1 MPKLLTRIF
10 GIFLFF
16 ILLAVGF
23 IFFFKNEPLPQAI
36 PSKEADVLA
45 NKMLG
50 ALGYDAYKNTRYLE
64 WSFRNGDHHYLWDK
78 TMGFVDVSWDETVV
92 NINLTTIDKSK
103 VFQEGK
109 SIDGV
114 EKKDIVKKAL
124 NYFYNDSFWLVG
136 PFKVFDEGTSRA
148 LVITKEGKERLL
160 VTYTK
165 GGDTPGDSYLW
176 LLDESGIPES
186 FKMWAQILPLKGQE
200 ASWEGW
206 HSMET
211 GVLLP
216 QLHRIGP
223 LKLDM
228 GTVKA
233 YN

>member
-10 GIFLFF
+10 GIFLLFV
-16 ILLAVGF
+16 LLAVGF
-23 IFFFKNEPLPQAI
+23 IYFFKNEPLPQAS
-36 PSKEADVLA
+36 PSIEADVLA
-45 NKMLG
+45 NKMLV
-50 ALGYDAYKNTRYLE
+50 ALGHEAYKNTRYLE
-64 WSFRNGDHHYLWDK
+64 WSFRNGDHHYRWDK
-78 TMGFVDVSWDETVV
+78 TMGYVDVRWDENEVHL
-92 NINLTTIDKSK
+92 NLNNTDKSEA
-103 VFQEGK
+103 VQEGI
-109 SIDGV
+109 SMDGD
-114 EKKDIVKKAL
+114 EKTDLVKKAL
-124 NYFYNDSFWLVG
+124 SYFNNDSFWLVG
-136 PFKVFDEGTSRA
+136 PFKVFDEGTTRA
-148 LVITKEGKERLL
+148 IVTTEDGKKRLL
-160 VTYTK
+160 VTYTQ

-186 FKMWAQILPLKGQE
+186 FKMWVQILPLKGQE

-206 HSMET
+206 HQQET

>member
-1 MPKLLTRIF
+1 MPKLLTKIF
-10 GIFLFF
+10 GIFLLFV
-16 ILLAVGF
+16 LLSVGF
-23 IFFFKNEPLPQAI
+23 IFFFKNDSLPQAT

-50 ALGYDAYKNTRYLE
+50 ALGNEAYKNTRYLE
-64 WSFRNGDHHYLWDK
+64 WSYRNGNHQYLWDK
-78 TMGFVDVSWDETVV
+78 TMGLVDVSWDKTVV
-92 NINLTTIDKSK
+92 NLNLTSTDKSK
-103 VFQEGK
+103 VVK
-109 SIDGV
+109 DGNTMV
-114 EKKDIVKKAL
+114 GDEKTDLVKKAL
-124 NYFYNDSFWLVG
+124 SYFNNDSFWLVG
-136 PFKVFDEGTSRA
+136 PFKVFDEGTTRA
-148 LVITKEGKERLL
+148 LVTTEDGKIRLL

-186 FKMWAQILPLKGQE
+186 FKMWVQILPLKGQE

-206 HSMET
+206 HRLET